1 MLDVKQLAPLT
12 SRARE
17 ARRRE
22 VLPVIA
28 EAVSH
33 LARAREARPSRSLNA
48 SNCGLSPRARARS
61 AA

>member
-1 MLDVKQLAPLT
+1 MDQMLDVKQLAPLT

-33 LARAREARPSRSLNA
+33 LARAREARRSPAQQLA
-48 SNCGLSPRARARS
+48 G
-61 AA
+61 